1 MTLGYFS
8 LNFRPQN
15 SIILLFYLLDQEYKV
30 PSCKDIPE
38 DFRVTFNDSKRN
50 TYAGV
55 LGSKAVGEQA
65 MMMGV
70 SVIFALRR
78 AIDSVRRDLGQSPLP
93 FYTLGNVWKSVKKRS
108 NFGTKCYLLSFRWT
122 RHSRENSKCYFR
134 LSRTLYYLIIF

>member
-1 MTLGYFS
+1 M
-8 LNFRPQN
+8 
-15 SIILLFYLLDQEYKV
+15 
-30 PSCKDIPE
+30 
-38 DFRVTFNDSKRN
+38 TFNDSKRN

-93 FYTLGNVWKSVKKRS
+93 FYTLGNVWKSVKKKGLILAP
-108 NFGTKCYLLSFRWT
+108 NVIFYLSDGPATPEKIQNVTSASAEHFT
-122 RHSRENSKCYFR
+122 
-134 LSRTLYYLIIF
+134 I

>member
-1 MTLGYFS
+1 M
-8 LNFRPQN
+8 
-15 SIILLFYLLDQEYKV
+15 
-30 PSCKDIPE
+30 
-38 DFRVTFNDSKRN
+38 TFNDSKRN

-93 FYTLGNVWKSVKKRS
+93 FYTLGNVWKSVKKGFNGNHS
-108 NFGTKCYLLSFRWT
+108 AYEII
-122 RHSRENSKCYFR
+122 HSRAK
-134 LSRTLYYLIIF
+134 IIFLQYIFAILRS

>member
-1 MTLGYFS
+1 M
-8 LNFRPQN
+8 
-15 SIILLFYLLDQEYKV
+15 
-30 PSCKDIPE
+30 
-38 DFRVTFNDSKRN
+38 TFNDSKRN

-93 FYTLGNVWKSVKKRS
+93 FYTLGNVWKSVKKRVRFWHQMLFFIFQMDPPLQRKFKMLLPPQQNTLLFDHFLTLENWS
-108 NFGTKCYLLSFRWT
+108 RIFNIWLIFHMNFNKSLNFLQLPL
-122 RHSRENSKCYFR
+122 NA
-134 LSRTLYYLIIF
+134 